1 MRRDVRDV
9 RAVQEHLA
17 VRRPFE
23 SGDHAQRRRLAAAA
37 RTQEREELAARNLQ
51 VDAVDRDL
59 LVEDPPE
66 VEQLDPATL
75 SAQGLRCQCL
85 RQLGVRARRL
95 NPTISG
101 HLRLLGRS

>member
-1 MRRDVRDV
+1 
-9 RAVQEHLA
+9 
-17 VRRPFE
+17 
-23 SGDHAQRRRLAAAA
+23 
-37 RTQEREELAARNLQ
+37 
-51 VDAVDRDL
+51 
-59 LVEDPPE
+59 
-66 VEQLDPATL
+66 L